1 MAPQG
6 KQKMRWRKR
15 QGRLLDQLQQEINAM
30 IVDAVADAVADYPAG
45 PSEEGFEEVL
55 HLIREMQLQRHTDWQ
70 PSAEAVHDALHSFD
84 EEDDPLCTE
93 AVEDRLAAAV
103 QDLHSFDEED
113 EDYGADAEE

>member
-45 PSEEGFEEVL
+45 PSEEALEEVL
-55 HLIREMQLQRHTDWQ
+55 HLIREMQLWRHKNWQ
-70 PSAEAVHDALHSFD
+70 PSAAAVH
-84 EEDDPLCTE
+84 EELQVLVEHGEWDREPVPYVVLG
-93 AVEDRLAAAV
+93 AVE
-103 QDLHSFDEED
+103 
-113 EDYGADAEE
+113 

>member
-6 KQKMRWRKR
+6 KRKMRWRKL
-15 QGRLLDQLQQEINAM
+15 QGRMLDQLQQEINAM

-45 PSEEGFEEVL
+45 PSEEAFEEVL

-84 EEDDPLCTE
+84 EED
-93 AVEDRLAAAV
+93 
-103 QDLHSFDEED
+103 